1 MITEIQKQ
9 LETLAYQRS
18 IPFCYHDYIEC
29 PTGRCPKCGSDDLM
43 RFLPDVAV
51 EYGTLWIIE
60 HILKTEL
67 EPANL
72 EEAFAQNVRDCYPET
87 TKVGWMEFDTV
98 TLMKEQDPISWRCAL
113 SEYESQEESAGSIIS
128 LDGGTTYYFAHDI
141 EALLRDAA

>member
-1 MITEIQKQ
+1 MNTEIQKQ

-43 RFLPDVAV
+43 RSVAGV
-51 EYGTLWIIE
+51 GCEYGVAWVIE
-60 HILKTEL
+60 HILETEL

-72 EEAFAQNVRDCYPET
+72 EEAFEQSVRDCYPET
-87 TKVGWMEFDTV
+87 SKVSWMEFDTV

-113 SEYESQEESAGSIIS
+113 ADYESQEESDGNILSFDNGS
-128 LDGGTTYYFAHDI
+128 TYYHQHDI
-141 EALLRDAA
+141 EQLIRGRA